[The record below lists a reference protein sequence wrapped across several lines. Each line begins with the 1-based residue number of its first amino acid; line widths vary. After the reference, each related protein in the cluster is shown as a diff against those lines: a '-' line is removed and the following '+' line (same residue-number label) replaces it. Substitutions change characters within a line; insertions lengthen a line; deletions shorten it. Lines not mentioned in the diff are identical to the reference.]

1 MSNITG
7 KIKKIIYQ
15 NNDNNYIVALFRVK
29 EETEEKKHENK
40 TINITGTFFDL
51 KLDALI
57 NLEGEFIFNQK
68 YSREQFNVTKYNYI
82 IPSSLEN
89 IEDFLASSFIEGCG
103 KGTAKKIVE
112 KFKEKT
118 LDIIKEN
125 KDNLMQVEGMT
136 EKRRDKIYN
145 SLINYGKN
153 DDLIINMQ
161 NMGFSLDDAGK
172 ILTKFKMNT
181 SEILDTDFY
190 KISEILDFN
199 KVDHIYL
206 QKHEQDSIERKIACV
221 YETIK
226 NIANI
231 TGNTYTNTEEIIN
244 GLNSFFKLYCTKEEL
259 DNIINKLIDKEYIVI
274 EDDNIYLEELFLAE
288 LDTSHDLKI
297 LNECNTIKI
306 KDFDEKIDIIQ
317 KELNI
322 SYDDI
327 QIHAIKNA
335 LESNVSIIS
344 GGPGTGKTTI
354 IKAIVKLYIN
364 NFKLTPIEIIEN
376 IALLAPTGR
385 ASKKLSQATGL
396 PAYTIHRYL
405 KWHKES
411 NEFLFNE
418 NNKTMHKFIIVD
430 EASMIDI
437 SLFSSL
443 LKGISPSCKLL
454 LVGDAFQLPS
464 VGPGNVLNDLIS
476 TDLFSYIPLNKI
488 YRQSDNSFIPYLAKE
503 IKNHEL
509 EEDFLSKK
517 DDYNFIQK
525 DSISLCA
532 SLIEIINMAKKKGL
546 DETNIQV
553 LVPIYKGENGID
565 NLNIILR
572 DLFNPKKKDREEI
585 KFGDITYREGDKVLQ
600 LVNDPDNNVFNG
612 DIGFIEDIYYSSK
625 PRLKEFISINFD
637 GNSVTYTK
645 KNLNNIKHAYVISV
659 HKSQGSEFDHV
670 IMPIAKEYY
679 HMLYNKLIYTAVSRA
694 KKSLTIVG
702 DPKVFFQGVNYDFA
716 GDRKTTLQIRI
727 KNNY

>member
-1 MSNITG
+1 
-7 KIKKIIYQ
+7 
-15 NNDNNYIVALFRVK
+15 
-29 EETEEKKHENK
+29 
-40 TINITGTFFDL
+40 
-51 KLDALI
+51 
-57 NLEGEFIFNQK
+57 
-68 YSREQFNVTKYNYI
+68 
-82 IPSSLEN
+82 
-89 IEDFLASSFIEGCG
+89 
-103 KGTAKKIVE
+103 
-112 KFKEKT
+112 
-118 LDIIKEN
+118 
-125 KDNLMQVEGMT
+125 
-136 EKRRDKIYN
+136 
-145 SLINYGKN
+145 
-153 DDLIINMQ
+153 
-161 NMGFSLDDAGK
+161 
-172 ILTKFKMNT
+172 
-181 SEILDTDFY
+181 
-190 KISEILDFN
+190 
-199 KVDHIYL
+199 
-206 QKHEQDSIERKIACV
+206 
-221 YETIK
+221 
-226 NIANI
+226 
-231 TGNTYTNTEEIIN
+231 
-244 GLNSFFKLYCTKEEL
+244 
-259 DNIINKLIDKEYIVI
+259 
-274 EDDNIYLEELFLAE
+274 
-288 LDTSHDLKI
+288 
-297 LNECNTIKI
+297 
-306 KDFDEKIDIIQ
+306 
-317 KELNI
+317 
-322 SYDDI
+322 
-327 QIHAIKNA
+327 
-335 LESNVSIIS
+335 
-344 GGPGTGKTTI
+344 
-354 IKAIVKLYIN
+354 
-364 NFKLTPIEIIEN
+364 
-376 IALLAPTGR
+376 
-385 ASKKLSQATGL
+385 
-396 PAYTIHRYL
+396 
-405 KWHKES
+405 
-411 NEFLFNE
+411 
-418 NNKTMHKFIIVD
+418 
-430 EASMIDI
+430 MIDI

-476 TDLFSYIPLNKI
+476 TDIFSFIPLNKI

-525 DSISLCA
+525 DSNSLCN
-532 SLIEIINMAKKKGL
+532 SLIEIIKMAKKKGL

-565 NLNIILR
+565 NLNVILR

-625 PRLKEFISINFD
+625 PKLKEFISINFD